1 LVSPISWTAPRTWV
15 AGEVVTAA
23 IGNTHWRD
31 NLLDLADGSWGRDVQ
46 FAHTTADIST
56 PLSAAW
62 GNVTGFS
69 FTAVSGGTYAI
80 DCVMFLEN
88 PSSSSV
94 DWRAGWTWTGA
105 GAMTSGMSGLDTT
118 VTAPAYN
125 GTNTAHAVINDTAS
139 TLDETTGI
147 GTPAAIPA
155 VARVAAT
162 YVCTTGGTVQLRHR
176 QDTSDASFATNVKHG
191 SRMRAERV
199 A

>member
-1 LVSPISWTAPRTWV
+1 MTWVAPRTWV

-23 IGNTHWRD
+23 LGNTHWRD
-31 NLLDLADGSWGRDVQ
+31 NLLALAHGSWGRDVTVV
-46 FAHTTADIST
+46 HTTTNIST

-69 FTAVSGGTYAI
+69 FTAVSGATYAI

-105 GAMTSGMSGLDTT
+105 GAMTSGMTGLDTT
-118 VTAPAYN
+118 VAAPAYN
-125 GTNTAHAVINDTAS
+125 GSYTAHAIVNDTDS
-139 TLDETTGI
+139 PLDEVTGI
-147 GTPAAIPA
+147 GTPAAIPT

-176 QDTSDASFATNVKHG
+176 QDASDASFATNVKHG
-191 SRMRAERV
+191 SRMRAERI